1 MKTSFFNKSVMT
13 VLALA
18 ALFMSACAKK
28 DDSSVRTADRS
39 AVAAA
44 AQSTNTTN
52 HCADKSANWGKIFDA
67 ANNSAQFEG
76 QVKGFVSAT
85 LDPDNLGTISGDIN
99 AKTGVDFCGWFQF
112 DSAGNLVPSSSAVII
127 KVVDSYANQVING
140 QTVQPY
146 NVTFSAGTSGTV
158 NHTTRQMDV
167 VFKDNYGE
175 LRFQGQYGANGDMN
189 LIEGTVYYT
198 NTVAVSGYAVSS
210 GPLGKFRAYRSS
222 LIK

>member
-1 MKTSFFNKSVMT
+1 MKTSFFNNSVLT

-18 ALFMSACAKK
+18 ALLTSACAKK
-28 DDSSVRTADRS
+28 DDSSVRTADRTAIATATQS
-39 AVAAA
+39 A
-44 AQSTNTTN
+44 NTTN
-52 HCADKSANWGKIFDA
+52 HCAEKSANWGKIFDP

-85 LDPDNLGTISGDIN
+85 LDPENLGTIGATIDG
-99 AKTGVDFCGWFQF
+99 KTGVDFCGWFQF
-112 DSAGNLVPSSSAVII
+112 DSAGNLVPASSAVII
-127 KVVDSYANQVING
+127 KIVDSYAGQVING

-158 NHTTRQMDV
+158 NHTTRQIDV

-175 LRFQGQYGANGDMN
+175 IRFQGQYGANGDMN
-189 LIEGTVYYT
+189 LVEGSVYYT

-210 GPLGKFRAYRSS
+210 GKLGTFRAYKSS